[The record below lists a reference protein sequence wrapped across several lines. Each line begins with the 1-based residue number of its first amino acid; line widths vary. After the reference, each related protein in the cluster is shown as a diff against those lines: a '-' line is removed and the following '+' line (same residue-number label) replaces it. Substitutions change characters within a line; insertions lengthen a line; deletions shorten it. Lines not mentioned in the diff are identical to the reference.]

1 MFVHCVL
8 WCVVYVFIFV
18 SIMCRAC
25 MIQMMAVMFAVAE
38 GLKHAIKSGE
48 LLFPTLKYVT
58 SKRKK
63 LATTQYNQVLIC

>member
-1 MFVHCVL
+1 
-8 WCVVYVFIFV
+8 
-18 SIMCRAC
+18 
-25 MIQMMAVMFAVAE
+25 MIQMMAVMIAVAE